1 MADNKNDNSKK
12 QASDPQTEQ
21 RKKTL
26 RAVGVM
32 LLPFAVC
39 LYLIFGH
46 DTAQNAS
53 EANNV
58 MKALPEG
65 RGGQIEANKQKAI
78 ERVAAE
84 QTEQRRAVSLDDG
97 DFSLM
102 AEMSE
107 QEQAPEHDPVAES
120 REANRDATKLM
131 ADFYSAPKA
140 DPQVE
145 ELRRQVEELQGQL
158 AASDA
163 APDPLELAE
172 RQYALAAEYLGKS
185 APVPEPEQ
193 EEGSGMTR
201 TTPVVAVRGL
211 GDKTV
216 SSLATLEPDSL
227 VSELARERN
236 FGFNT
241 AVGHHATEAH
251 NALRVCVDED
261 QTLTSGDRIRL
272 RLTEPARAGGVL
284 LPAGELIFGTVN
296 IVGQRM
302 QISVTGIE
310 KDGSVL
316 AVALDAY
323 DLDGGKGLFVP
334 DSEERTAAKEAA
346 ASVGAGLG
354 SSISFTTG
362 AGQQVAMDLVRGAL
376 TGGTQ
381 YVASKL
387 RQVKVR
393 VKAGYRLLLISNQ

>member
-1 MADNKNDNSKK
+1 MADSKNDNSKK
-12 QASDPQTEQ
+12 QASDPQAER

-26 RAVGVM
+26 RAAGVM
-32 LLPFAVC
+32 LVPFAVS

-46 DTAQNAS
+46 YTAQNVP
-53 EANNV
+53 EADTG

-65 RGGQIEANKQKAI
+65 RGKKIEANKQKAI
-78 ERVAAE
+78 EQVAAE
-84 QTEQRRAVSLDDG
+84 QSEQRRIVSLDD

-120 REANRDATKLM
+120 QAANREATKLM
-131 ADFYSAPKA
+131 ADFYSAPRA
-140 DPQVE
+140 DPQVD
-145 ELRRQVEELQGQL
+145 ELRRQVEELQGRL

-163 APDPLELAE
+163 APDPMELAE
-172 RQYALAAEYLGKS
+172 RQYALAAKYLGKS
-185 APVPEPEQ
+185 ASAPEPER
-193 EEGSGMTR
+193 ESGSGMKR
-201 TTPVVAVRGL
+201 TTPVLAVRGL
-211 GDKTV
+211 GDNTV
-216 SSLATLEPDSL
+216 SSLAAPEPDSL
-227 VSELARERN
+227 VSEPGRERN

-241 AVGHHATEAH
+241 AVGRRMDETH
-251 NALRVCVDED
+251 NALRACVDED

-272 RLTEPARAGGVL
+272 RLTEPAQAGGIL

-302 QISVTGIE
+302 QVSVTGIE
-310 KDGSVL
+310 KDGNVL

-354 SSISFTTG
+354 SSISFTTN